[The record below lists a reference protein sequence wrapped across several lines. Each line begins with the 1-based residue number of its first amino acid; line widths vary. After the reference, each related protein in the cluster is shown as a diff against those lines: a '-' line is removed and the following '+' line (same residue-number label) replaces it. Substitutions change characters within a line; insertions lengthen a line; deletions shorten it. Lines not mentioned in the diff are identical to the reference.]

1 MAVSPLE
8 GLEAE
13 AQAALVVFVLYWPLQ
28 EMETS
33 SGLIVCPLAYSSH
46 SKQEWSSLFDR
57 EFPNL
62 SLCCVFTLSLCSPMD
77 VWMCISVCLDLHAGG
92 STCPP
97 TKLWWW
103 QLLQDK
109 VGGLVW
115 TLLLARFS
123 LSAIHWA
130 NTPEY
135 NVPWSKCLLM
145 IRKRNWVNVILIKQ
159 ILKASRKLF
168 ALQMKHLVTNPPI

>member
-1 MAVSPLE
+1 MAVYPLE

-13 AQAALVVFVLYWPLQ
+13 VQAAFVVFVLYWPLQ

-57 EFPNL
+57 EFPKL
-62 SLCCVFTLSLCSPMD
+62 SLCCVFPLSPSAPPGVCECAFLCVWICMD
-77 VWMCISVCLDLHAGG
+77 AGG
-92 STCPP
+92 RTCPP
-97 TKLWWW
+97 TQLWRW

-115 TLLLARFS
+115 TLFLARFS

-130 NTPEY
+130 NNPEY
-135 NVPWSKCLLM
+135 NVPGLLM
-145 IRKRNWVNVILIKQ
+145 IRKRNWVNMILIKQ

-168 ALQMKHLVTNPPI
+168 ALQVEHLVTNPPL